1 MIMVTGGAGYIGSHV
16 CLALLDAGF
25 DVVVVDNLSNSKRTS
40 LDRVQAI
47 CGKSLSFRPIDLRD
61 EEAICKTLRDFGV
74 TAVLHLAGL
83 KAIGE
88 SNENPLGYYDNNFV
102 GTLRLVSAMKN
113 ASVKKLIFSSSATV
127 YGDPAYLPI
136 DESHSL
142 APTNPYGRT
151 KYFIEEMLRDLHRS
165 DNDWTIAILRYFN
178 PVGAH
183 ESGLLGE
190 DPSGIP
196 NNLLPLVAQVALG
209 KRERLVILGN
219 DYPTLDGTGIRDFIH
234 VVDVASGHL
243 SALKHLND
251 SGVMTVNLGTGTGT
265 SVLQIVQTFESVSGS
280 PVPHTIGERRIG
292 DVAAC
297 YADPTLA
304 ADLLEWKST
313 KSLTQMCADHWRWQ
327 LNNPNGYHQP
337 SHPSDEPDAPA

>member
-1 MIMVTGGAGYIGSHV
+1 MFFVVGLCAS
-16 CLALLDAGF
+16 CLGTTVKPDRCGW
-25 DVVVVDNLSNSKRTS
+25 VQPLSK
-40 LDRVQAI
+40 
-47 CGKSLSFRPIDLRD
+47 
-61 EEAICKTLRDFGV
+61 
-74 TAVLHLAGL
+74 
-83 KAIGE
+83 
-88 SNENPLGYYDNNFV
+88 
-102 GTLRLVSAMKN
+102 
-113 ASVKKLIFSSSATV
+113 ASV
-127 YGDPAYLPI
+127 
-136 DESHSL
+136 
-142 APTNPYGRT
+142 
-151 KYFIEEMLRDLHRS
+151 
-165 DNDWTIAILRYFN
+165 
-178 PVGAH
+178 
-183 ESGLLGE
+183 
-190 DPSGIP
+190 
-196 NNLLPLVAQVALG
+196 LPLVAQVALG

-243 SALKHLND
+243 SALNHLND

-337 SHPSDEPDAPA
+337 HPSDEPDAPA